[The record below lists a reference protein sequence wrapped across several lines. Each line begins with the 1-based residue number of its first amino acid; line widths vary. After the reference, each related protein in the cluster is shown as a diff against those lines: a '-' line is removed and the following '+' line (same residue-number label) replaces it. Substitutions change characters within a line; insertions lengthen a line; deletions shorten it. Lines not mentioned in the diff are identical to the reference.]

1 MLIYKSNQCWC
12 MHRKLPLGNP
22 DIYEK
27 VRELSNITK
36 FRIIEL
42 TQDKEISVTM
52 LAKKVDLAYN
62 ECVNYCTDLEKQ
74 KLLVKKK
81 DGKNVF
87 VKSKVSIQKLSNLL

>member
-1 MLIYKSNQCWC
+1 
-12 MHRKLPLGNP
+12 MHRKLPLDNP

-52 LAKKVDLAYN
+52 LEESGSCLQQM
-62 ECVNYCTDLEKQ
+62 C
-74 KLLVKKK
+74 KLLHRF
-81 DGKNVF
+81 GKNY
-87 VKSKVSIQKLSNLL
+87 

>member
-1 MLIYKSNQCWC
+1 M
-12 MHRKLPLGNP
+12 
-22 DIYEK
+22 
-27 VRELSNITK
+27 
-36 FRIIEL
+36 IEL

-52 LAKKVDLAYN
+52 EAKKVYLAYN
-62 ECVNYCTDLEKQ
+62 KCVNYCTDLEKQ